1 MLHFLLTW
9 CFALELVLLARLIY
23 DSVEEDANVIFG
35 ALIDESLDDSI
46 SITVLATG
54 FADNS
59 KQNLEFLNDVVSG
72 GLMKD
77 NASDGMM
84 PTQQMSR
91 KKNTP
96 SEIVPEYEDEYDDDE
111 ETDDGD
117 DRIPSFLR
125 GLKRKR

>member
-1 MLHFLLTW
+1 M
-9 CFALELVLLARLIY
+9 
-23 DSVEEDANVIFG
+23 EEDANVIFG

-59 KQNLEFLNDVVSG
+59 NENLEYLNDVFSG

-77 NASDGMM
+77 NTSDSMM

-91 KKNTP
+91 KKYVP
-96 SEIVPEYEDEYDDDE
+96 SEIVPEYDDEYDDDDE
-111 ETDDGD
+111 IDDGD

>member
-91 KKNTP
+91 KKVTP